1 MGDTKSPPRLRSRQ
15 CMFVLYPESQQAAI
29 DYCKHNLPCAWAL
42 HDKDVHSQASFD
54 AYVKKH
60 EGEPPDWMPGDLK
73 KPHVHFVC
81 SFANARYFSGI
92 AKEIGVEVNVIRKV
106 NNLYKAY
113 VYLWHMLDPDK
124 YQYSKDIVGTHE
136 FEEPSEHAGMSQME
150 DDQVQILLDMPTFD
164 TFNELCRWAYGLIPT
179 ELATFWANVWYK
191 TFGKN
196 ATAVKAPSG
205 IGRKDLPGFE
215 DEEGTAQVSKEG
227 KLTYVVHPRLVL
239 SDGNVSVPYQN
250 FYKDGE
256 YHSDTCKQTG
266 NHTSSCWHTQ
276 ISFNYN
282 QYNYDYIAVDVLRHT
297 RTYAY
302 FRVVYEI
309 QDGVPGT
316 YYAVAGQPYFRYR
329 KSLGADETIFYI
341 TNPYIE
347 KLPTENNAYDKYGI
361 SRYII
366 AQPQIKTYSA
376 AKGEDV
382 KARVYRLLVTCDPDE
397 STITS
402 DTNITITNNTCR
414 TTQALCVP
422 LVTSIFWA
430 MMQKML

>member
-164 TFNELCRWAYGLIPT
+164 TFNELCRWAYEQGCW
-179 ELATFWANVWYK
+179 ATFKSNYAMWRDQFLERQRLRDMLQSADERL
-191 TFGKN
+191 
-196 ATAVKAPSG
+196 AVQARLAQLGSAQ
-205 IGRKDLPGFE
+205 RVVDVDGF
-215 DEEGTAQVSKEG
+215 S
-227 KLTYVVHPRLVL
+227 LV
-239 SDGNVSVPYQN
+239 SDGLKDN
-250 FYKDGE
+250 F
-256 YHSDTCKQTG
+256 
-266 NHTSSCWHTQ
+266 
-276 ISFNYN
+276 
-282 QYNYDYIAVDVLRHT
+282 
-297 RTYAY
+297 
-302 FRVVYEI
+302 
-309 QDGVPGT
+309 
-316 YYAVAGQPYFRYR
+316 
-329 KSLGADETIFYI
+329 
-341 TNPYIE
+341 
-347 KLPTENNAYDKYGI
+347 
-361 SRYII
+361 
-366 AQPQIKTYSA
+366 
-376 AKGEDV
+376 
-382 KARVYRLLVTCDPDE
+382 
-397 STITS
+397 
-402 DTNITITNNTCR
+402 
-414 TTQALCVP
+414 
-422 LVTSIFWA
+422 
-430 MMQKML
+430 